1 MMSSREG
8 RKKETAVALRSQDRH
23 SELEL
28 TCKCCFLGQQWHSF
42 LKSVRPQLQ
51 AWSPRKM

>member
-28 TCKCCFLGQQWHSF
+28 TCKCCFLGQQWHIC